1 MWTVTLPMPCR
12 ISPALIKLKLP
23 CEAPSAKRREP
34 TTMLDEK
41 RIAMSAGPYKSTKTP
56 DKIGKTVLMRV
67 EADIMTPY
75 LALSM
80 R

>member
-1 MWTVTLPMPCR
+1 M
-12 ISPALIKLKLP
+12 
-23 CEAPSAKRREP
+23 
-34 TTMLDEK
+34 
-41 RIAMSAGPYKSTKTP
+41 AMSAGPYKSTKTP